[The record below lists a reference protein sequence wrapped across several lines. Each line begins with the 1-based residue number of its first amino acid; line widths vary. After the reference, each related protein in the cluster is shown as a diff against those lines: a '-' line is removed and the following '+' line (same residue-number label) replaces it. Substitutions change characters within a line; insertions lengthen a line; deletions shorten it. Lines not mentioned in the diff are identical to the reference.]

1 MLRNWLNS
9 SVSVQLVLIR
19 TQLPKQENPMLDTL
33 SIRLKIILLSGL
45 CLLGV
50 IGLIVSLNLY
60 QSSQNN
66 QLIRTSSSKMLTE
79 SGENL
84 LQAKAAE
91 QASKLQSTFGDSLL
105 ILTVL
110 SDQVAN
116 LRNLA
121 AQRGLAPGAL
131 REELTQSLKTTF
143 DHNPQLLGLW
153 LLYEPNALDGQD
165 SEFLNDAARSS
176 NDKGRFT
183 SGWNRGAGQSVNLT
197 ISENVINNTELS
209 ISGVPYNSWYTCPR
223 DNQRT
228 CLMAPYVET
237 LGGTAQLMTSLSM
250 PLIVDDK
257 VIGVIGVDLALG
269 ALQAAVSDAQQ
280 TLFNGAGSLLIV
292 SDSGVLAAYS
302 KDAGQIGKHIDTALG
317 EASKP
322 VLSGLQLNKP
332 VVLTQDELIRA
343 VYPVAPILGAA
354 VWGVVIDLPKQVL
367 LADSVEL
374 QTLLDQT
381 QTRDTLKS
389 LLVAVCAGLLGL
401 LIIWLTASGI
411 TRPINSVAQMLKAIA
426 SGDGD
431 LTQRLNYSKKDELG
445 ELVNWFNRF
454 LDKLQPTI
462 AQIKQS
468 ITDARGT
475 ADQSSEIA
483 RQTSEGMQVQFRE
496 IDQLATASNEM
507 SATAHEVA
515 HSASNAAQ
523 AARGADEASR
533 DGITLIERSTR
544 DINALASE
552 VSKAV
557 AEVEALAVNSEQ
569 IGSVLEV
576 IRSIAEQTNLLAL
589 NAAIEAARAGESG
602 RGFAVVADEVRNLAK
617 RTQDSVEQI
626 RLVIERIQTGT
637 RGVVATMHSSQ
648 TLAKNN
654 AEQIQQAVQAL
665 GKISDAVT
673 VISDMNLQIASAA
686 EEQSSVAEEVNRN
699 VSNIRGVTEAL
710 TGQAAEAAKV
720 SSQLNA
726 RANQQM
732 VLMDQ
737 FRV

>member
-1 MLRNWLNS
+1 M
-9 SVSVQLVLIR
+9 I
-19 TQLPKQENPMLDTL
+19 DAL

-45 CLLGV
+45 CLMGV
-50 IGLIVSLNLY
+50 IGLIVYMNLY
-60 QSSQNN
+60 QGDQNN
-66 QLIRTSSSKMLTE
+66 RLISASSSKMLTD
-79 SGENL
+79 SGESL

-91 QASKLQSTFGDSLL
+91 QARNLEHVFGNSLL
-105 ILTVL
+105 LISALA
-110 SDQVAN
+110 DQVNN
-116 LRNLA
+116 LRNMA
-121 AQRGLAPGAL
+121 SQRGLPAATL
-131 REELTQSLKTTF
+131 REELNHSVKITF
-143 DHNPQLLGLW
+143 EHNPQILGFW
-153 LLYEPNALDGQD
+153 LVYEPNALEGKD
-165 SEFLNDAARSS
+165 SEFVNDAARAS
-176 NDKGRFT
+176 NESGRF
-183 SGWNRGAGQSVNLT
+183 SSAWNRGGGQSMNLMIT
-197 ISENVINNTELS
+197 EIDLQNTELS
-209 ISGVPYNSWYTCPR
+209 ISGTANNSWYTCPR
-223 DNQRT
+223 DTRRT
-228 CLMAPYVET
+228 CLTAPYAVT
-237 LGGTAQLMTSLSM
+237 LDGQAQVMTTLSM
-250 PLIVDDK
+250 PLIADGK
-257 VIGVIGVDLALG
+257 VIGTLGVDLALG
-269 ALQAAVSDAQQ
+269 ALQAAASDAQR
-280 TLFNGAGSLLIV
+280 TLFEGSGSMLIV

-302 KDAGQIGKHIDTALG
+302 KDAGQVG
-317 EASKP
+317 KP
-322 VLSGLQLNKP
+322 VSITMGEDGKAILAA
-332 VVLTQDELIRA
+332 LTQKKPLVLAQNDLIRA
-343 VYPVAPILGAA
+343 VYPVSPIPDAPA
-354 VWGVVIDLPKQVL
+354 WGVVIDLPKQVL
-367 LADSVEL
+367 LADSVAL

-389 LLVAVCAGLLGL
+389 LLVAIGAGLLGL
-401 LIIWLTASGI
+401 LLIGFTASGV

-431 LTQRLNYSKKDELG
+431 LTQRLHYRKKDELG

-454 LDKLQPTI
+454 LDKLQPTV

-483 RQTSEGMQVQFRE
+483 RLTSEGMQVQFRE

-515 HSASNAAQ
+515 HSASSAAQ
-523 AARGADEASR
+523 AARGADQASR
-533 DGITLIERSTR
+533 EGITLIERSTQ
-544 DINALASE
+544 DINALARE

-557 AEVEALAVNSEQ
+557 TEVEALAVNSEQ

-617 RTQDSVEQI
+617 RTQDSVEEI
-626 RLVIERIQTGT
+626 RMVIERIQTGT

-648 TLAKNN
+648 TLAQDN
-654 AEQIQQAVQAL
+654 AGQIHQAVQAL

-686 EEQSSVAEEVNRN
+686 EEQSAVAEEVNRN
-699 VSNIRGVTEAL
+699 VSTIRSVTETL
-710 TGQAAEAAKV
+710 TEQAAESAQI

-732 VLMDQ
+732 KLMDQ